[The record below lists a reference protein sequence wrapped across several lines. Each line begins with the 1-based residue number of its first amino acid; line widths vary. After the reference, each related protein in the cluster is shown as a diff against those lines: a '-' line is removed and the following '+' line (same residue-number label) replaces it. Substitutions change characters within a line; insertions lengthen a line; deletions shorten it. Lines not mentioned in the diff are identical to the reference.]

1 MIGLVI
7 GSQTGNLIFNIGV
20 LFFLGV
26 IVFHTITLPVEFNA
40 SSRAIQQLTAL
51 GIVFPE
57 ETAGAKKVLSAAAMT
72 YVAALAMAVANLLR
86 ILALRRDD

>member
-1 MIGLVI
+1 MIRNAIVPLVNAASFLAWPLLVIGLVI

-57 ETAGAKKVLSAAAMT
+57 ETAGAKRFCRR
-72 YVAALAMAVANLLR
+72 LL
-86 ILALRRDD
+86 